1 MTQPTMP
8 IDRDML
14 HRALDRSLAYAATYP
29 AGALQLSNH
38 LPMTLTAL
46 WQLGAPA
53 DALEATLQRSAR
65 RLVPL
70 APDSDEADTARRH
83 VRHIER
89 DGLSAVLAAELP
101 GLLTATETAAF
112 HGLIRLAYALSAGHT
127 AETAQALAA
136 WHTARL
142 SLGEPLAAG
151 LGRSGAGLAV
161 TLEALRGRPD
171 LSFEPRSGTTITS
184 DLQACAALP
193 GFQAAV
199 SGPEAPDDE
208 ILTLDGLAG
217 ASLAVYLASRDFTAL
232 HLVTA
237 CHAWR
242 VVQPW
247 ARLEEAQARA
257 ARRGLWRAWLAAWLS
272 IGRPAA
278 DFGAVHAGRADES
291 DWQAALPAL
300 ASTPDEHRIKLAW
313 TALAEW
319 RHRGWPGYARVLPSR
334 QAGS

>member
-1 MTQPTMP
+1 MT
-8 IDRDML
+8 IDRPTL
-14 HRALDRSLAYAATYP
+14 HRALDSSLAYACSYP

-53 DALEATLQRSAR
+53 DALEPQLQRATR

-70 APDSDEADTARRH
+70 AADSPEGEAARRYA
-83 VRHIER
+83 RDIELN
-89 DGLSAVLAAELP
+89 GLPAVLAVELP
-101 GLLTATETAAF
+101 GLLQAAETAAF
-112 HGLIRLAYALSAGHT
+112 HGLIRLAYALSAQHT
-127 AETAQALAA
+127 GESAHALAA
-136 WHTARL
+136 WSTART
-142 SLGEPLAAG
+142 SLGEHLPAG
-151 LGRSGAGLAV
+151 LGQPGASIAA
-161 TLEALRGRPD
+161 TLEALRGRSE
-171 LSFEPRSGTTITS
+171 LSFQPPAGTTITS

-193 GFQAAV
+193 GFEAAV
-199 SGPEAPDDE
+199 SGPQAPGDDA
-208 ILTLDGLAG
+208 LTLDALAE

-242 VVQPW
+242 LVEPW
-247 ARLEEAQARA
+247 SGLDEIESRA

-272 IGRPAA
+272 IGRPVP
-278 DFGAVHAGRADES
+278 DFAAVHAGRADEA
-291 DWQAALPAL
+291 DWRAALPTL

-313 TALAEW
+313 TALDEW

-334 QAGS
+334 EASA